1 MTTGIEETVERS
13 SIVDNEEFVKAKQQ
27 LRALIESVEA
37 QRIENAGA
45 SVTFQL
51 QVQLDTASSLDLL
64 SEITAYMD
72 EGHGVVLVSGI
83 GDFSITELT
92 TTQAASVLNV
102 SRPYFI
108 NLLEKGDIPY
118 RKVGTHRRVSQED
131 VMKYKRRL
139 AQKRQDALQALSEL
153 SEELGLDD

>member
-13 SIVDNEEFVKAKQQ
+13 SIVDSEEFVKAKQQ

-118 RKVGTHRRVSQED
+118 RKVGTHRRVLQED
-131 VMKYKRRL
+131 VMKYKRRI
-139 AQKRQDALQALSEL
+139 AQKRQEALQALSEL